1 MVMSAGQSIAAC
13 AAMAVLLSVATR
25 GCLVGVVDNPEP
37 NRGDQT
43 RRHEGTS
50 SCAPATYILLL
61 SCLVLEWMTHC
72 QTSSRLGSDWTSD
85 SIPKT
90 CVYTGLHPSS
100 PHHTSASSKKAALSL
115 SAMVM
120 EPQEM
125 L

>member
-25 GCLVGVVDNPEP
+25 GCLVGVTQSLIVVTRLVVM
-37 NRGDQT
+37 RG
-43 RRHEGTS
+43 HHH
-50 SCAPATYILLL
+50 ALLPLLL

-90 CVYTGLHPSS
+90 CVYIHLPRIIRQPSNVVGS
-100 PHHTSASSKKAALSL
+100 PS
-115 SAMVM
+115 
-120 EPQEM
+120 
-125 L
+125 